1 MYAEGFL
8 GMRASNGRARAAI
21 DERPVRRRVG
31 DADAV
36 LGRRIRRIRV
46 ERKLTQEELAERLG
60 ISCQQLQKYES
71 GINRVSA
78 VRLVDLARVL
88 NVGVAALAT
97 DVQGEQSS
105 APDRSV
111 APTVREVTE
120 LLEAFYAV
128 RSAEARA
135 KVLEMTRL
143 LSRLGD

>member
-1 MYAEGFL
+1 
-8 GMRASNGRARAAI
+8 MRASDVKARAAI
-21 DERPVRRRVG
+21 DGRPVRRRVG

-36 LGRRIRRIRV
+36 LGQRIRRVRI
-46 ERKLTQEELAERLG
+46 ERKLTQEELAERLR

-97 DVQGEQSS
+97 DVEDEQH
-105 APDRSV
+105 AGPDQSV
-111 APTVREVTE
+111 VPTVREVTE

-128 RSAEARA
+128 RSADARA